1 MKMRL
6 DFLNMPEDK
15 MNEAM
20 YALERCESDHGLT
33 FTILEKD
40 RAVAVLPVRKEH
52 LNLYNMVYGG
62 YLFNLMDVVAGV
74 ANICGGNVGPTV
86 SGNIEFISS
95 TKDQKE
101 LRCIGTVRKS
111 GRTFS
116 HIDVEILG
124 ENEKL
129 LSKGSFIYYNK

>member
-1 MKMRL
+1 MRL
-6 DFLNMPEDK
+6 DFLQMPEDK

-33 FTILEKD
+33 FPILEKD

-111 GRTFS
+111 GRTFTY
-116 HIDVEILG
+116 IDVEILG

-129 LSKGSFIYYNK
+129 LSKGSFIYYNQEY

>member
-1 MKMRL
+1 MRL

-33 FTILEKD
+33 FTTLEKD
-40 RAVAVLPVRKEH
+40 RAVAVLPIRKEH

-86 SGNIEFISS
+86 SGNIEFIST

-101 LRCIGTVRKS
+101 LRCIGMVRKS
-111 GRTFS
+111 GRTFN
-116 HIDVEILG
+116 HIYVEKLY

-129 LSKGSFIYYNK
+129 LSNGSFIYYNQ

>member
-1 MKMRL
+1 MRL
-6 DFLNMPEDK
+6 DFLHMSEDK

-33 FTILEKD
+33 FTTLEKD

-62 YLFNLMDVVAGV
+62 YMFNLMDVVAGV

-111 GRTFS
+111 GRTFTY
-116 HIDVEILG
+116 IDVEIMG
-124 ENEKL
+124 ADDKL

>member
-1 MKMRL
+1 MRL
-6 DFLNMPEDK
+6 DFLHMSEDK

-33 FTILEKD
+33 FTTLEKD
-40 RAVAVLPVRKEH
+40 LAVAVLPVRKEH

-62 YLFNLMDVVAGV
+62 YMFNLMDVVAGV

-111 GRTFS
+111 GRTFTY
-116 HIDVEILG
+116 IDVEIMG
-124 ENEKL
+124 ADDKL

>member
-6 DFLNMPEDK
+6 DFLQMPEDK

-33 FTILEKD
+33 FTTLEKD

-62 YLFNLMDVVAGV
+62 YMFNLMDVVAGV

-116 HIDVEILG
+116 YIDVEILG
-124 ENEKL
+124 ENDKL

>member
-1 MKMRL
+1 MRL
-6 DFLNMPEDK
+6 DFLHMSEDK

-33 FTILEKD
+33 FTTLEKD
-40 RAVAVLPVRKEH
+40 RAVAILPVRKEH

-116 HIDVEILG
+116 YIDVEIMG
-124 ENEKL
+124 ADDKL

>member
-6 DFLNMPEDK
+6 DFLEMPEDK

-62 YLFNLMDVVAGV
+62 YMFNLMDVVAGV

-116 HIDVEILG
+116 YIDVEILG
-124 ENEKL
+124 
-129 LSKGSFIYYNK
+129 GA

>member
-1 MKMRL
+1 MRL
-6 DFLNMPEDK
+6 DFLHMSEDK

-33 FTILEKD
+33 FTTLEKD
-40 RAVAVLPVRKEH
+40 LAVAVLPVRKEH

-116 HIDVEILG
+116 NIDVEILG